1 MADKRDYYEVMGV
14 PKNASEDEIKKAY
27 RKLAKQYHPDL
38 NPNDKVAETR
48 FKEVNE
54 AYEVLSDKEKRARY
68 DQFGHAGVD
77 PNFGGGAAGGSP
89 FQVILILVI
98 SLTVYL
104 VALEDLVVDKQIQ
117 MHQDEALIRK
127 PVFIFLLKK
136 LQKAVNKQLRFSM

>member
-1 MADKRDYYEVMGV
+1 M
-14 PKNASEDEIKKAY
+14 
-27 RKLAKQYHPDL
+27 AKQYHPDL

-77 PNFGGGAAGGSP
+77 PNFGGGAAGEAH
-89 FQVILILVI
+89 FKVILILVI

-117 MHQDEALIRK
+117 MHQDEALIQK

>member
-48 FKEVNE
+48 FKEVMTNSVMQELTLILAAVQQGE
-54 AYEVLSDKEKRARY
+54 AHFK
-68 DQFGHAGVD
+68 
-77 PNFGGGAAGGSP
+77 
-89 FQVILILVI
+89 VILILVI

>member
-1 MADKRDYYEVMGV
+1 MKCFQTKKNVPVMTNSV
-14 PKNASEDEIKKAY
+14 MQELTLI
-27 RKLAKQYHPDL
+27 LAAVQQGEAH
-38 NPNDKVAETR
+38 
-48 FKEVNE
+48 FK
-54 AYEVLSDKEKRARY
+54 
-68 DQFGHAGVD
+68 
-77 PNFGGGAAGGSP
+77 
-89 FQVILILVI
+89 VILILVI

>member
-1 MADKRDYYEVMGV
+1 MAAVQQG
-14 PKNASEDEIKKAY
+14 
-27 RKLAKQYHPDL
+27 
-38 NPNDKVAETR
+38 
-48 FKEVNE
+48 E
-54 AYEVLSDKEKRARY
+54 ALQGDFV
-68 DQFGHAGVD
+68 
-77 PNFGGGAAGGSP
+77 
-89 FQVILILVI
+89 LVI